1 MKKNLIVPAAAVVLG
16 LVLFGIV
23 FILDEQLPAGGV
35 GLCAGLG
42 GALIG
47 LGGGSLFLPLAMAAM
62 KPEDRRFL
70 SAAMHALS
78 PEDRREV
85 ERSER
90 DERSIAIR
98 THAAYDSWYWTL
110 WLLWV
115 PFVIALV
122 LGELVWMVITPV
134 VLVLHCAFY
143 MFHLY
148 RWSKKL

>member
-62 KPEDRRFL
+62 KPEDRR
-70 SAAMHALS
+70 
-78 PEDRREV
+78 EV
-85 ERSER
+85 ERAER

-110 WLLWV
+110 YLLWGA
-115 PFVIALV
+115 FLLTLV
-122 LGELVWMVITPV
+122 LGSGFPTALVS
-134 VLVLHCAFY
+134 VLIVLHCVFL
-143 MFHLY
+143 MVNMN
-148 RWSKKL
+148 RWAKQM